1 MVEQANNDQLVI
13 QQMTT
18 DYGNN
23 ISVRDQVI
31 ARLKVQN
38 ALLNQQ
44 NEQLKQQLH
53 EIEAKSS
60 TSTKK
65 AGK

>member
-1 MVEQANNDQLVI
+1 MAEQQNSNDLVI

-38 ALLNQQ
+38 GLLNQE
-44 NEQLKQQLH
+44 NNKLKQQLSDA
-53 EIEAKSS
+53 ESK
-60 TSTKK
+60 TKSTKK